1 MTFSPW
7 PFSRASALGAALFAA
22 AVTVALLLCLP
33 ASSFAGENPR
43 SATSRTGQGESS
55 ETALRSAGLLARGA
69 GYDNQARSKAVREL
83 QIRLRRRGHRPG
95 PIDGM
100 FGPLTEAS
108 VERFQRARGLKV
120 DGVVGPRTR
129 AQLLARRAGR
139 PAAPH
144 ASATPKPGTPDRPAP
159 DRAAPAPA
167 PDRAAPANTVPP
179 RDPAPEAGAVRPAAR
194 EPDSADGLEPWLAA
208 LLGALAMG
216 VLLAGFSRLGRP
228 RRGTTVAERRGPAP
242 LSTRS
247 RLNLGMAWAVL
258 LAVFALGAAS
268 GALFATHAAPDE
280 RDRAEVASGA
290 VLPPS
295 GASPI
300 RHAKPADPLRKS
312 GPELEARRRTA
323 PAPNPRP
330 DTAKLPESGG
340 VFRLD
345 PGGAGFTAPAT
356 APARPVAPVQEAG
369 GTYAARPG
377 DSPRP
382 SATGQPVADGAR
394 TAVGRRVRRLL
405 DVNLEESITSGDPDL
420 LAAEAQPR
428 GP

>member
-7 PFSRASALGAALFAA
+7 PSSRTSALGAALFAA

-33 ASSFAGENPR
+33 ASSFADENPR
-43 SATSRTGQGESS
+43 AATSRTGQGESS
-55 ETALRSAGLLARGA
+55 ATALRSAGLLARGS
-69 GYDNQARSKAVREL
+69 GYDNRARSKGVREL
-83 QIRLRRRGHRPG
+83 QLRLRRLGHRPG

-108 VERFQRARGLKV
+108 VERFQRARRLQV

-129 AQLLARRAGR
+129 ARLLALPAGR

-144 ASATPKPGTPDRPAP
+144 ASAKPKPGTPDRPAP
-159 DRAAPAPA
+159 DHAAPAPA
-167 PDRAAPANTVPP
+167 PDRAAPATAAPP
-179 RDPAPEAGAVRPAAR
+179 RDPAPEAGAARPAAR
-194 EPDSADGLEPWLAA
+194 EPESADGFEPWLAA

-216 VLLAGFSRLGRP
+216 VLLAGLSRFGRR
-228 RRGTTVAERRGPAP
+228 RRGKSAAERQGPAP

-290 VLPPS
+290 VLRPS

-300 RHAKPADPLRKS
+300 RHARPADPLRKS
-312 GPELEARRRTA
+312 GPELQARRPPQPPPSGGTA
-323 PAPNPRP
+323 PAPIPRP

-340 VFRLD
+340 VSRPD
-345 PGGAGFTAPAT
+345 AGGAGNTAPAT
-356 APARPVAPVQEAG
+356 AQA
-369 GTYAARPG
+369 
-377 DSPRP
+377 
-382 SATGQPVADGAR
+382 
-394 TAVGRRVRRLL
+394 RVRRLL

-420 LAAEAQPR
+420 LAAEARLR

>member
-1 MTFSPW
+1 
-7 PFSRASALGAALFAA
+7 LGAPLFAA

-33 ASSFAGENPR
+33 ASSLADENPR

-83 QIRLRRRGHRPG
+83 QLRLRRRGHRPG

-144 ASATPKPGTPDRPAP
+144 ALATPKPRAPERLAPDRPAP
-159 DRAAPAPA
+159 ADAA
-167 PDRAAPANTVPP
+167 PP
-179 RDPAPEAGAVRPAAR
+179 RDPAPEAGAARRVAR
-194 EPDSADGLEPWLAA
+194 EPESADGLEPWLAA

-216 VLLAGFSRLGRP
+216 VLLAGLSRLGGP
-228 RRGTTVAERRGPAP
+228 RWRKPAAERRGPAP

-280 RDRAEVASGA
+280 RDSAEVASGA

-295 GASPI
+295 GVSPI
-300 RHAKPADPLRKS
+300 RHAAPADRLRKS
-312 GPELEARRRTA
+312 GPDVEARRPAQPPPSGGTA

-369 GTYAARPG
+369 RTYTARPG
-377 DSPRP
+377 DSPHP
-382 SATGQPVADGAR
+382 SATGQLVADGAR
-394 TAVGRRVRRLL
+394 TAVARRVRRLL
-405 DVNLEESITSGDPDL
+405 DVDLEETITSGDPDL
-420 LAAEAQPR
+420 LTAEEQLR